1 MKDGNKK
8 TSILGYSAVRLCDHI
23 VIDGSI
29 NTWTRQNCR
38 CKTSDTRHSKPL
50 SIYSERHITI
60 AVIVVCNLVQKQQV
74 HKHFYKVTKLF
85 LTNTEK
91 YTLPSM
97 WFFICPIRNRWCI
110 RRRRFWHA
118 THDCVAPYVDIILH
132 RGRFHHQGCHSF
144 PPSNKHPLHE
154 KCMLAEGIWSWFP

>member
-29 NTWTRQNCR
+29 NTWTKQNCR

-50 SIYSERHITI
+50 SIYSERHMTIT
-60 AVIVVCNLVQKQQV
+60 VTVVSNLVQKQQV
-74 HKHFYKVTKLF
+74 HKHFYKVCKLF

-97 WFFICPIRNRWCI
+97 WFCICPLIQNQWCI
-110 RRRRFWHA
+110 GLVKTTFNTESMVYWTRKNHWHD
-118 THDCVAPYVDIILH
+118 HI
-132 RGRFHHQGCHSF
+132 
-144 PPSNKHPLHE
+144 
-154 KCMLAEGIWSWFP
+154 

>member
-74 HKHFYKVTKLF
+74 HKHFYKATKLF

-91 YTLPSM
+91 YTFPSTRV
-97 WFFICPIRNRWCI
+97 FICPLVQNRWCI
-110 RRRRFWHA
+110 GLVKTTDMTIYNVLHMITPNGA
-118 THDCVAPYVDIILH
+118 DNNEQDITGNSL
-132 RGRFHHQGCHSF
+132 SE
-144 PPSNKHPLHE
+144 PTW
-154 KCMLAEGIWSWFP
+154 IWRLLRLN